1 MGSDIVSLLIGIV
14 GGVIITA
21 PVLWI
26 AGRMLVGATNAKFT
40 DAITI
45 VVLGSIASAVVSF
58 LLGPSLLGSLAQ
70 LVVILYLIKKY
81 YECGWGKAAAVAIVT
96 VVIYVVILFVLSLV
110 GFTLLGS
117 YF

>member
-1 MGSDIVSLLIGIV
+1 MEADIVTILIGII

-45 VVLGSIASAVVSF
+45 VVLGSIASGVVTF
-58 LLGPSLLGSLAQ
+58 LLGPSLLGSIAQ
-70 LVVILYLIKKY
+70 LVVILALIKKY
-81 YECGWGKAAAVAIVT
+81 YECGWGKAFAVAIVT
-96 VVIYVVILFVLSLV
+96 VVIYVIILFVLSMV
-110 GFTLLGS
+110 GISILGG
-117 YF
+117 F